1 MIKKVLSLTLFLFL
15 TASLAVMAQ
24 SKIGYMD
31 SQKVMQNLPQ
41 RKTVEKTLTD
51 YAKQQRKKYSKKEA
65 SYQKELSNF
74 KKNKSSMSD
83 TAADNQ
89 KKKLSSMQTSLNK
102 LGNKLSQQIQQK
114 RNELM
119 APILQNINDAIK
131 VVAKANDLDFVV
143 DKSADKGS
151 ETILYASDQ
160 QMDITQKVIDHV
172 KSTSKK

>member
-15 TASLAVMAQ
+15 TSSLAVMAQ

-41 RKTVEKTLTD
+41 RKTVKKTLTD
-51 YAKQQRKKYSKKEA
+51 YAKQQRKKYSDKEA

-74 KKNKSSMSD
+74 QKNKSSMSD
-83 TAADNQ
+83 TAVDNQ
-89 KKKLSSMQTSLNK
+89 KKKLTNMQSSLSK

-131 VVAKANDLDFVV
+131 SIAKANGLDFVV
-143 DKSADKGS
+143 DKSADEGS
-151 ETILYASDQ
+151 GTILYASDQ